1 MRSFDYFPCLSC
13 WLGPL
18 AVATHSLKLPDYLS
32 SAQDQLD
39 EAVRFC
45 PAAEF
50 SSPKKKKGGHLAKV
64 AHGADASGVGA
75 VAPETRGLAGMTSS
89 RSPSQQCSRNSHCI
103 VQSAVCVCNIQKHSF
118 ATPVEG
124 KGTANPLSD
133 S

>member
-50 SSPKKKKGGHLAKV
+50 SSPKKKK
-64 AHGADASGVGA
+64 ADTWPKWRVGQMLL
-75 VAPETRGLAGMTSS
+75 GLAQWHLKPAG
-89 RSPSQQCSRNSHCI
+89 SQ
-103 VQSAVCVCNIQKHSF
+103 
-118 ATPVEG
+118 G
-124 KGTANPLSD
+124 
-133 S
+133 